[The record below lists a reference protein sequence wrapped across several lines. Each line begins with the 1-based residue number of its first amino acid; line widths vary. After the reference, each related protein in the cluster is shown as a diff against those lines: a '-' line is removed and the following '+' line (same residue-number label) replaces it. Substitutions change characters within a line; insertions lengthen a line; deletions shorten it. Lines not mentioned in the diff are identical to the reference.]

1 MSEGFDERRVR
12 DRTEPRPGGRDGA
25 DEKTLAEKTLAEK
38 TLVVEGTLVGW

>member
-25 DEKTLAEKTLAEK
+25 DEKTLAEKTL
-38 TLVVEGTLVGW
+38 VVEGTLVGWYIS